1 MVRVAM
7 TEGRRVNV
15 TNDRPVDFLLDIDGI
30 REFFSARGRPMS
42 KRQAYRLAES
52 GWPIFKIG
60 GRLTARG
67 SALENKIICEEIRA
81 TARRRR
87 LE

>member
-1 MVRVAM
+1 MGRGAV
-7 TEGRRVNV
+7 TEGRHVNAA
-15 TNDRPVDFLLDIDGI
+15 NDRPVDFLLDIDGI

-42 KRQAYRLAES
+42 KRQAYRLAEA

-60 GRLTARG
+60 GRLTARV
-67 SALENKIICEEIRA
+67 SALENHIACEEIRA